1 MSNMNNT
8 QHTIIILSD
17 GETWGSLEGCEIM
30 VITEQGHNKLCEDV
44 KPCDLIEGEDFLS
57 NSTFQIR

>member
-1 MSNMNNT
+1 ME
-8 QHTIIILSD
+8 HYTIIIMND

-44 KPCDLIEGEDFLS
+44 KPGDLIEGEDYLP
-57 NSTFQIR
+57 NGTFQIR

>member
-17 GETWGSLEGCEIM
+17 GETWGSLEGCEILTL
-30 VITEQGHNKLCEDV
+30 TEQGHAKLTEGV
-44 KPCDLIEGEDFLS
+44 KPCDLIEGEDFLPN
-57 NSTFQIR
+57 NSWTIR